1 MVNKI
6 KDQNTKF
13 FSNADLTKLFFPI
26 AVEQFLEYSLGLAN
40 SLMAASVSESAVS
53 AISLVEFVMAL
64 FISIFTA
71 IATGGSVVASQYLG
85 NKQSGNAKITANQ
98 LVWFS
103 FIFALFIA
111 AVIIVLKDIILDY
124 VFGDIG
130 EQVRHD
136 TSHYLIFSAISA
148 PFLAVYAAAAA
159 IFRTMSNAK
168 LPMYIMAAANLLNVL
183 LTAISIYTFH
193 TGILGIAIS
202 TLMAKAL
209 ACFVIV
215 YLLLDI
221 RLKLHIRKSFIYKF
235 DYEIIKK
242 ILNIGVP
249 YGFENSMFYVGRII
263 VLSLVSLFGT
273 ASIAANAVGGTIVM
287 FQVLPGMAIGTG
299 LSVVIS
305 RCVGANDFAQAKFY
319 VRKSMISIYIVQLFS
334 TAVILLLLEPLLR
347 VYNLSSEAI
356 NLTRQIVWYHGIA
369 MCLIWPLAYTYP
381 TIFRAAGD
389 AKYPMIVNLVCMFAC
404 RVILAYIFALTFDL
418 GMIGTWFA
426 MFADWAVKAVL
437 FTIRYLK
444 GTWMKFKAI

>member
-13 FSNADLTKLFFPI
+13 FSNADLAKLFFPI

-130 EQVRHD
+130 EQVRYD
-136 TSHYLIFSAISA
+136 ASHYLVFSAISA

-202 TLMAKAL
+202 TLIAKVL

-347 VYNLSSEAI
+347 VYNLSIEAI

-381 TIFRAAGD
+381 TVFRAAGD

-404 RVILAYIFALTFDL
+404 RVILAYVFALTFDL

>member
-1 MVNKI
+1 MKNLTNEQI
-6 KDQNTKF
+6 F
-13 FSNADLTKLFFPI
+13 FSNADLARLFLPI

-71 IATGGSVVASQYLG
+71 ITTGGSVVASQYLG
-85 NKQSGNAKITANQ
+85 NKQSGNARNTANQ

-103 FIFALFIA
+103 FIFAIFVAIA
-111 AVIIVLKDIILDY
+111 IIVLKDIILDK

-130 EQVRHD
+130 AMVRSD
-136 TSHYLIFSAISA
+136 ASHYLVFSAVSA

-159 IFRTMSNAK
+159 IFRTMSNTK
-168 LPMYIMAAANLLNVL
+168 LPMYIMGAANLLNVL

-193 TGILGIAIS
+193 TGVLGIAIS
-202 TLMAKAL
+202 TLVARAI
-209 ACFVIV
+209 ACLVIV
-215 YLLLDI
+215 YLLLDV

-235 DYEIIKK
+235 DYETIKK
-242 ILNIGVP
+242 ILNIGIP
-249 YGFENSMFYVGRII
+249 YGFENSMFYLGRII

-273 ASIAANAVGGTIVM
+273 ASIAANAVGGTIGM
-287 FQVLPGMAIGTG
+287 FQILPGMAIGTG
-299 LSVVIS
+299 LSVVVA
-305 RCVGANDFAQAKFY
+305 RCIGANDLLQAKFY
-319 VRKSMISIYIVQLFS
+319 VKKSIISIYVVQIFS
-334 TAVILLLLEPLLR
+334 TAAVLLLLDPLLSI
-347 VYNLSSEAI
+347 YNLSPEAI

-381 TIFRAAGD
+381 TVFRAAGD
-389 AKYPMIVNLVCMFAC
+389 TKYPMIVNLACMFAC
-404 RVILAYIFALTFDL
+404 RIVLAYVFALSFDL

-437 FTIRYLK
+437 FVRRYVK
-444 GTWMKFKAI
+444 GAWMKFKAI

>member
-13 FSNADLTKLFFPI
+13 FSNADLAKLFFPI

-111 AVIIVLKDIILDY
+111 AAIIVLKDIILDY

-136 TSHYLIFSAISA
+136 TSHYLVFSAISA

-159 IFRTMSNAK
+159 IFRTISNAK

-202 TLMAKAL
+202 TLIAKML

-287 FQVLPGMAIGTG
+287 FQVLPGMAIGAG

-334 TAVILLLLEPLLR
+334 TVVILLLLEPLLL

-381 TIFRAAGD
+381 TVFRAAGD

-404 RVILAYIFALTFDL
+404 RVILAYVFALTFDL

>member
-136 TSHYLIFSAISA
+136 TSHYLVFSAISA

-202 TLMAKAL
+202 TLIAKVL

-215 YLLLDI
+215 YLLLDV

-235 DYEIIKK
+235 DYEVIKK

-249 YGFENSMFYVGRII
+249 YGFESSMFYVGRII

-334 TAVILLLLEPLLR
+334 TAVILLLLEPLLL

-381 TIFRAAGD
+381 TVFRAAGD

-404 RVILAYIFALTFDL
+404 RVILAYVFALTFDL

>member
-1 MVNKI
+1 MKNLTNE
-6 KDQNTKF
+6 QRF
-13 FSNADLTKLFFPI
+13 FSNADLARLFFPI

-53 AISLVEFVMAL
+53 AVSLVEFVMAL

-85 NKQSGNAKITANQ
+85 NKQSGNARNTANQ

-103 FIFALFIA
+103 FIFAIFV
-111 AVIIVLKDIILDY
+111 AVAIIVLKDIILDK

-130 EQVRHD
+130 EQVRSD
-136 TSHYLIFSAISA
+136 ASHYLVFSAISA

-193 TGILGIAIS
+193 TGVLGIAIS
-202 TLMAKAL
+202 TLVARAV
-209 ACFVIV
+209 ACLVIV
-215 YLLLDI
+215 YLLLDV

-235 DYEIIKK
+235 DYETIKK
-242 ILNIGVP
+242 ILNIGIP
-249 YGFENSMFYVGRII
+249 YGFENSMFYLGRII

-273 ASIAANAVGGTIVM
+273 ASIAANAVGGTIAM

-299 LSVVIS
+299 LSVVVA
-305 RCVGANDFAQAKFY
+305 RCIGANDLLQAKFY
-319 VRKSMISIYIVQLFS
+319 VKKSIISIYVVQIFS
-334 TAVILLLLEPLLR
+334 TAAVLLLLDPLLSI
-347 VYNLSSEAI
+347 YNLSREAI

-381 TIFRAAGD
+381 TVFRAAGD
-389 AKYPMIVNLVCMFAC
+389 AKYPMIVNLACMFAC
-404 RVILAYIFALTFDL
+404 RIVLAYIFALSFDL

-437 FTIRYLK
+437 FVRRYVK

>member
-136 TSHYLIFSAISA
+136 TSHYLVFSAISA

-202 TLMAKAL
+202 TLIAKVL

-215 YLLLDI
+215 YLLLDV

-334 TAVILLLLEPLLR
+334 TAVILLLLEPLLL

-381 TIFRAAGD
+381 TVFRAAGD

-404 RVILAYIFALTFDL
+404 RVILAYVFALTFDL

>member
-111 AVIIVLKDIILDY
+111 TVIIVLKDIILDY

-136 TSHYLIFSAISA
+136 ASHYLVFSAISA
-148 PFLAVYAAAAA
+148 PFLAIYAAAAA

-202 TLMAKAL
+202 TLIAKVL

-299 LSVVIS
+299 LSVVVS
-305 RCVGANDFAQAKFY
+305 RCIGANDFTQAKFY

-334 TAVILLLLEPLLR
+334 TAVILLLLEPLLL

-381 TIFRAAGD
+381 TVFRAAGD

>member
-1 MVNKI
+1 
-6 KDQNTKF
+6 
-13 FSNADLTKLFFPI
+13 
-26 AVEQFLEYSLGLAN
+26 
-40 SLMAASVSESAVS
+40 
-53 AISLVEFVMAL
+53 
-64 FISIFTA
+64 
-71 IATGGSVVASQYLG
+71 
-85 NKQSGNAKITANQ
+85 
-98 LVWFS
+98 
-103 FIFALFIA
+103 
-111 AVIIVLKDIILDY
+111 
-124 VFGDIG
+124 
-130 EQVRHD
+130 VRHD
-136 TSHYLIFSAISA
+136 ASHYLVFSAISA

-202 TLMAKAL
+202 TLIAKML

-299 LSVVIS
+299 LSVVVS
-305 RCVGANDFAQAKFY
+305 RCIGANDFAQAKFY

-334 TAVILLLLEPLLR
+334 TVVILLLLEPLLL

-381 TIFRAAGD
+381 IVFRAAGD

-404 RVILAYIFALTFDL
+404 RVILAYVFALTFDL

-426 MFADWAVKAVL
+426 MFADWAVKAVF

>member
-130 EQVRHD
+130 EKVRHD
-136 TSHYLIFSAISA
+136 ASHYLVFSAISA

-202 TLMAKAL
+202 TLIAKML

-221 RLKLHIRKSFIYKF
+221 RLKLHIRKSFVYKF

-249 YGFENSMFYVGRII
+249 YGFENSMFYVGRIM

-334 TAVILLLLEPLLR
+334 TTVILLLLEPLLR
-347 VYNLSSEAI
+347 VYNLSEEAI

-381 TIFRAAGD
+381 TVFRAAGD
-389 AKYPMIVNLVCMFAC
+389 AKYPMIVNLICMFAC
-404 RVILAYIFALTFDL
+404 RVILAYVFALTFDL

-444 GTWMKFKAI
+444 GTWIKFKAI